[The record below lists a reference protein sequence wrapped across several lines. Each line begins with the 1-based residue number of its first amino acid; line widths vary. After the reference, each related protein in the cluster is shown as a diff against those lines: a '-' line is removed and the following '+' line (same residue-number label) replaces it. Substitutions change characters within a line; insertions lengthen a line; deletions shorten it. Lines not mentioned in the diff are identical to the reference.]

1 MKRLLLSIVLIAAAL
16 TGAKAQVTFEW
27 GTPTWNIQDGW
38 VFNSIEDFNQ
48 SGVVLTYPNSSGY
61 TLTFLNIIAVDYL
74 VYQDNAEVP
83 DTAVATC
90 QAGTAVDMDYPFIEG
105 HDYKLVTTGAVL
117 AQANLATYTTD
128 TLSINN
134 DSYSISFTIKGPELV
149 KTIDVEQNMS
159 LAIIDQEDPL
169 TFSLIDTQSVLDAL
183 GVSSIYDT
191 TIYGLR
197 TNGAYVPYEYYGPD
211 YFDGWR
217 DADGEYTTWQGGWNS
232 LDGHNAYPAVYSVKL
247 NQTCDTVK
255 YYFYDY
261 WRDYDPEESDTMGG
275 STIQQVNRRK
285 APDTHYN
292 FQIVEWPDEENDTVY
307 YYRRNY
313 RCDEG
318 QDYKASFAVKGNNRL
333 VRINATLHFLSIE
346 DYEALNTKI
355 PGDVNEDKEV
365 NINDV
370 VAIINVMAGT
380 ASWSNANVNGDPD
393 GAVDINDVVAVINI
407 MAGN

>member
-1 MKRLLLSIVLIAAAL
+1 MKKLLLSMIFIAVAF
-16 TGAKAQVTFEW
+16 TGVEAQVNFEW
-27 GTPTWNIQDGW
+27 GTATWNIQDGW
-38 VFNSIEDFNQ
+38 VFDGIEEFEQ
-48 SGVVLTYPNSSGY
+48 SGVVLTYPNPTGY
-61 TLTFLNIIAVDYL
+61 TLTFLNVVAVEYL
-74 VYQDNAEVP
+74 VFQDDVEVP
-83 DTAVATC
+83 DTAASSC
-90 QAGTAVDMDYPFIEG
+90 QAGTAVALSYHFIEG
-105 HDYKLVTTGAVL
+105 HSYKIVTTGAALVK
-117 AQANLATYTTD
+117 ANLTTRVTD
-128 TLSINN
+128 TLSLNN
-134 DSYSISFTIKGPELV
+134 DSYTISFKINGPELV

-159 LAIIDQEDPL
+159 LAITDQEDPL
-169 TFSLIDTQSVLDAL
+169 TFNLIDTQSVLEAL
-183 GVSSIYDT
+183 SIT
-191 TIYGLR
+191 SMSEATIYGLR
-197 TNGAYVPYEYYGPD
+197 ANGAYVSYEWYGPD

-217 DADGEYTTWQGGWNS
+217 DADGEYTLWYGGYNR
-232 LDGHNAYPAVYSVKL
+232 LDGHNAYPAVYSIKL
-247 NQTCDTVK
+247 NQTCDSVT

-261 WRDYDPEESDTMGG
+261 WRDYDPEESDTTGG
-275 STIQQVNRRK
+275 SSIQPTKRRV
-285 APDTHYN
+285 PDTHYN
-292 FQIVEWPDEENDTVY
+292 YQIVEWPDEENDTVY

-346 DYEALNTKI
+346 DYEALNAKI

-380 ASWSNANVNGDPD
+380 ASWPNANVNGDPD